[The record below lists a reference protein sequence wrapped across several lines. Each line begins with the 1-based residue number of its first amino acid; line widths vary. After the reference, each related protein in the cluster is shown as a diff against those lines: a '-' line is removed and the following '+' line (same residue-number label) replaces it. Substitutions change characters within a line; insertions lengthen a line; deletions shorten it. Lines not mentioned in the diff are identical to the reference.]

1 MILYLKKFSGILRLR
16 YVLDEYLCCTRLLK
30 VAMYTRRS
38 FLASA
43 SAALAMSSLPRIA
56 YATAPPSRAF
66 GLQLYTVRKD
76 IQADTPGV
84 LAAVRKIGYR
94 SVETFAAQYSRPA
107 KELRQMISDA
117 DLFLPSAHFGYTD
130 LSEKF
135 DYAKEL
141 GVKYIV
147 VGAPPFQ
154 KANSADAFKEFAAQY
169 NQWGQEAAKYGME
182 FGFHNHN
189 IEFQSFDGVTGLEIL
204 MKETDPKLVKWQMDC
219 YWVTQAGADPVAMI
233 HKYGE
238 RLQTLHFKDRKP
250 NVPTSAKPGAPAHFT
265 EVGTGTINFKAIW
278 VAASPLHVPYFFVE
292 QDQTEIPPLES
303 IKISYNNLR
312 KILQ

>member
-1 MILYLKKFSGILRLR
+1 
-16 YVLDEYLCCTRLLK
+16 
-30 VAMYTRRS
+30 MYNRRS
-38 FLASA
+38 FLVAG
-43 SAALAMSSLPRIA
+43 AAAVATSSLSRVA
-56 YATAPPSRAF
+56 FAAAPPPQAF

-76 IQADTPGV
+76 IQEDTPGV

-107 KELRQMISDA
+107 KELRQMIIDA
-117 DLFLPSAHFGYTD
+117 DLLLPSTHFGYAD
-130 LSEKF
+130 LGQKF

-141 GVKYIV
+141 GAEYIV

-169 NQWGQEAAKYGME
+169 NQWGEEAVKYGME

-219 YWVTQAGADPVAMI
+219 YWVVQGGEDPIAMI
-233 HKYGE
+233 HKYGS
-238 RLQTLHFKDRKP
+238 RLQTFHFKDRKP
-250 NVPTSAKPGAPAHFT
+250 GAPVSAKPGAPTYFT
-265 EVGTGTINFKAIW
+265 EVGTGTIDSKTIW
-278 VAASPLHVPYFFVE
+278 DAASAFHIPYFFVE
-292 QDQTEIPPLES
+292 QDKTEIPPLES
-303 IKISYNNLR
+303 IKISYDNL
-312 KILQ
+312 KKTLG

>member
-1 MILYLKKFSGILRLR
+1 M
-16 YVLDEYLCCTRLLK
+16 VT
-30 VAMYTRRS
+30 MYNRRS
-38 FLASA
+38 FLAA
-43 SAALAMSSLPRIA
+43 GAAALATSSLSRVA
-56 YATAPPSRAF
+56 YAAAPPPRAF

-84 LAAVRKIGYR
+84 LATIRKIGYR
-94 SVETFAAQYSRPA
+94 SVETFAGQYSRPA

-117 DLFLPSAHFGYTD
+117 GLFLPSTHFGYAD
-130 LSEKF
+130 LGQKF

-141 GVKYIV
+141 GAKYIV

-169 NQWGQEAAKYGME
+169 NQWGQEAVKYGME

-204 MKETDPKLVKWQMDC
+204 MKETDPTLVKWQMDC
-219 YWVTQAGADPVAMI
+219 YWVTQAGEDPIAMI
-233 HKYGE
+233 RKYGK

-250 NVPTSAKPGAPAHFT
+250 NVPTSTKPGAPTYFT
-265 EVGTGTINFKAIW
+265 EVGTGTIDFKAIW
-278 VAASPLHVPYFFVE
+278 AAASALHIPYFFVE

-303 IKISYNNLR
+303 IKISYDNLK
-312 KILQ
+312 KILT

>member
-1 MILYLKKFSGILRLR
+1 
-16 YVLDEYLCCTRLLK
+16 
-30 VAMYTRRS
+30 MYNRRS
-38 FLASA
+38 FLAA
-43 SAALAMSSLPRIA
+43 GAAALATSSLSRA
-56 YATAPPSRAF
+56 ALAAAPSPQAF

-84 LAAVRKIGYR
+84 LATVRKIGYR

-117 DLFLPSAHFGYTD
+117 DLLLPSTHFGYAD
-130 LSEKF
+130 LGQKF

-141 GVKYIV
+141 GAKYIV

-169 NQWGQEAAKYGME
+169 NQWGQEAVKYGLE

-219 YWVTQAGADPVAMI
+219 YWVTQAGEDPLAMI
-233 HKYGE
+233 HKYGK

-250 NVPTSAKPGAPAHFT
+250 KVPISAKAGAPAHFT
-265 EVGTGTINFKAIW
+265 EVGTGTIDFKAIW
-278 VAASPLHVPYFFVE
+278 AAASAFHIPYFFVE

-303 IKISYNNLR
+303 IKVSYDNLER
-312 KILQ
+312 ILK